1 MSERRAGHQDAVAA
15 MLEQWQREFPEV
27 DATALGVFGRLHR
40 SFNRYQAQLNAFF
53 ETYDLTVPAF
63 GVLAA
68 LRRAGAPYRRT
79 VSELADAN
87 LLTSGGITQRVDK
100 LEAAGLAL
108 RVRDPDDRRIVHI
121 QLTDQG
127 LALAEEI
134 IGAHFAHEADM
145 LADLTDPERTEL
157 AGLLAR
163 LESSLDRAAARGR
176 GESGEDGRA

>member
-1 MSERRAGHQDAVAA
+1 MSEPGAGQQDAVAA

-53 ETYDLTVPAF
+53 DTYDLTVPAF

-121 QLTDQG
+121 QLTDRG

-145 LADLTDPERTEL
+145 LADLTEPERDQL
-157 AGLLAR
+157 AGLLSR
-163 LESSLDRAAARGR
+163 LERSLDRAAERTSGR
-176 GESGEDGRA
+176 GSGEVGG